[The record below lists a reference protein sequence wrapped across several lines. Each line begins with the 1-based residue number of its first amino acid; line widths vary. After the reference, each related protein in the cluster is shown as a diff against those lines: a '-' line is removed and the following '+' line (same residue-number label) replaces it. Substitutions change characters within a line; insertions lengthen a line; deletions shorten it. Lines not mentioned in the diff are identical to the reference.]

1 MSKAGLEYL
10 FNQYI
15 QNNSTP
21 EERKE
26 LMELLSMPENEAVLS
41 TLVTEL
47 LEKNTEP
54 EFKMTA
60 GQGESLLKNIL
71 QAGKA
76 TPVAAEN
83 KRMVFGTWWRVAA
96 AVLLLYAGAAY
107 WTSQKAARNAD
118 EPGRTVKIRSD
129 ILPGGNR
136 ALLTM
141 SGGARILLDNAPNGE
156 IAQQGG
162 VRIRKQGGM
171 LVYETPRSVEAG
183 SLVYYNEIST
193 PRGGQF
199 EIVLSDGTK
208 VWLNAASSLRY
219 PAAFTGD
226 LRQVE
231 LTGEGYFE
239 VAANRQ
245 KPFQVLAREMKVNVL
260 GTHFNVMAY
269 EDEGLI
275 KTSLLE
281 GSVKITHGKANGILR
296 PGQQAVVKGKEENI
310 VIENADLSGAVAW
323 KNGLLQFEN
332 ADIRTIMREISRWY
346 DVEIVYAGKVPQEK
360 LEGKISKK
368 ANLSEILQILEFSN
382 IQCKVEGKKLII
394 L

>member
-10 FNQYI
+10 FNQYV
-15 QNNSTP
+15 QNNCTP

-41 TLVTEL
+41 ALVAEL
-47 LEKNTEP
+47 LENDTEP
-54 EFKMTA
+54 EFKMTPR
-60 GQGESLLKNIL
+60 QGESLLKNIL
-71 QAGKA
+71 R
-76 TPVAAEN
+76 AEKVTTELTES
-83 KRMVFGTWWRVAA
+83 KRIVFGTWWRVAA
-96 AVLLLYAGAAY
+96 AILLLFAGTAY
-107 WTSQKAARNAD
+107 WIFEKPARSGDKRRNA
-118 EPGRTVKIRSD
+118 VAVHAD

-141 SGGARILLDNAPNGE
+141 SGGARILLDSARNGE

-162 VRIRKQGGM
+162 ARIRKQGGM
-171 LVYETPRSVEAG
+171 LIYETPPSVKTG
-183 SLVYYNEIST
+183 SSVYYNEIST

-219 PAAFTGD
+219 PAEFKGD

-239 VAANRQ
+239 VAENKQ

-275 KTSLLE
+275 RTSLLE
-281 GSVKITHGKANGILR
+281 GSVKITNGKANGILA
-296 PGQQAVVKGKEENI
+296 PGQQAVVKGKEGNI
-310 VIENADLSGAVAW
+310 IIENADLSGAVAW
-323 KNGLLQFEN
+323 KNGLFQFEN
-332 ADIRTIMREISRWY
+332 ADIRTIMREVSRWY

-360 LEGKISKK
+360 LEGKINKK

-382 IQCKVEGKKLII
+382 IQCKVEGKKIII